1 MSTPQRTRTG
11 CWTCRGRSVKCDEH
25 RPICH
30 KCSKAGLSCSY
41 GMRLTWIED
50 SIARGT
56 CHGREGLANKGRKKR
71 MSAKLVTGLSLS
83 SSTSTA
89 SGLSTSPS
97 STSSARQKRGVSPY
111 HAVDP
116 ATVSDRTRHNT
127 LFYINTSYDDVM
139 FYLDSDADRC
149 EPRHGKAKKARK
161 DKSSQAN
168 QVDITGLHSDTISN
182 VDYNDIELDFDLL
195 PYDDLVEQELLDAL
209 APVEPH
215 THTLDIF
222 NNNNTNNNAR
232 ATQPVLNRALT
243 GRWAPLFG
251 NIPAAESHLLDF
263 YTAIVCSKATM
274 LDERDHNPFR
284 FILLPMA
291 MSSRRVYYGLL
302 AVAASKLAASA
313 AAAAS
318 SSDTHNT
325 QAHALALTYRQYALG
340 GLRQF
345 LSTIRPTEPEDLL
358 EALAAAIPLCWFE
371 VADHC
376 QPTWTDHLAAIA
388 ALLEACTNHPAM
400 PESAQDI
407 VRFAWQYFAYHLVT
421 AKTTFAV
428 NQIIPSTSSL
438 RLPSTP
444 ISSQYLHLRADTTR
458 DSYVDAYQGFSN
470 TLLFLI
476 DDICELRNTPAA
488 PLTQVAATVHRIEEA
503 IVSLRQLPPKPYWFE
518 DGDSLFNNLFN
529 GEEGTTSPASDRS
542 DSPHPRNSERT
553 RFLVLESTAEAHRL
567 GALLFLDETCALY
580 WPEIVP
586 RTRAVRTRLV
596 DQIVDL
602 SRAILAAEHV
612 TAAFPVWAIFMA
624 GCMATATAGGDHQRQ
639 RILDIFSRLEKTM
652 FRSIPPARKVVEMV
666 WRQQDLTV
674 DENPRVATSWN
685 GSFRTWKRADNG
697 GGGQTQTQAEGGHN
711 DDYDE
716 KHETKETK
724 EMKERRPRGGR
735 APSTMSANMG
745 SCASKAAQFSWERAM
760 VMLGESRLS
769 LT

>member
-1 MSTPQRTRTG
+1 
-11 CWTCRGRSVKCDEH
+11 
-25 RPICH
+25 
-30 KCSKAGLSCSY
+30 
-41 GMRLTWIED
+41 
-50 SIARGT
+50 
-56 CHGREGLANKGRKKR
+56 
-71 MSAKLVTGLSLS
+71 
-83 SSTSTA
+83 
-89 SGLSTSPS
+89 
-97 STSSARQKRGVSPY
+97 
-111 HAVDP
+111 
-116 ATVSDRTRHNT
+116 
-127 LFYINTSYDDVM
+127 M
-139 FYLDSDADRC
+139 FYLDTDADRC
-149 EPRHGKAKKARK
+149 EPQHGKAKKTTRAGKGNVSNK
-161 DKSSQAN
+161 D
-168 QVDITGLHSDTISN
+168 N
-182 VDYNDIELDFDLL
+182 VDRQAAIPDVDFDDTDLDFDLL
-195 PYDDLVEQELLDAL
+195 PYDDLNEQDVFDAL
-209 APVEPH
+209 APPEFGHP
-215 THTLDIF
+215 TPHTLDIF
-222 NNNNTNNNAR
+222 DNTPA
-232 ATQPVLNRALT
+232 PVLSRALT

-291 MSSRRVYYGLL
+291 MASRRVYYGLL
-302 AVAASKLAASA
+302 AVAASKLAASSA
-313 AAAAS
+313 AGSATAIG
-318 SSDTHNT
+318 HNT
-325 QAHALALTYRQYALG
+325 QAQALALTYRQHALC

-345 LSTIRPTEPEDLL
+345 LSTIRPSEPQDLL

-400 PESAQDI
+400 PDSAQDI

-428 NQIIPSTSSL
+428 NQFIPSTSAL
-438 RLPSTP
+438 RLPTAP
-444 ISSQYLHLRADTTR
+444 IYHQYMHLRSDTTK

-476 DDICELRNTPAA
+476 DDICELRSTPAA
-488 PLTQVAATVHRIEEA
+488 SVSEVAATVHRIEEA

-518 DGDSLFNNLFN
+518 DGDSLFHDLFN
-529 GEEGTTSPASDRS
+529 GDNADESKSPASDNTDTANIPGS
-542 DSPHPRNSERT
+542 DRM

-586 RTRAVRTRLV
+586 RTRAVRSRLV

-612 TAAFPVWAIFMA
+612 TAAFPVWAVFMA
-624 GCMATATAGGDHQRQ
+624 GCMAAAGGGLGGGADHQRQ

-685 GSFRTWKRADNG
+685 GSFRTWKRAADHTGAAEQMSG
-697 GGGQTQTQAEGGHN
+697 GGSSNPDDDQHGGE
-711 DDYDE
+711 DD
-716 KHETKETK
+716 TKRH
-724 EMKERRPRGGR
+724 EMKTERRPRGGR
-735 APSTMSANMG
+735 ASSSTTTTTASG
-745 SCASKAAQFSWERAM
+745 IVSLASKAAAQFSWERAM